1 VIFASY
7 HAFAKHLL
15 ITYINILQKPKPK
28 AKAKAAPKA
37 KANTKAKADPAPK
50 KAAAKPSASSSGG
63 DLDGKTVIITGT
75 IPGHDRKSA
84 AALLEAAGATIAKS
98 LNKSVELVII
108 GSDPGPDKL
117 QKIED
122 MGVET
127 IPWADV
133 AEKLG
138 VEAEEPKKAPSIE
151 VGDAPDSVSG
161 KTLIITGNIEGM
173 TRPAVQKLLE
183 AEGATF
189 AKSLNKSVELV
200 VLGAKPGPDKLAKI
214 KELGIET
221 VSFEDLAAK
230 LGLEVDAPPKKK
242 AKKT

>member
-1 VIFASY
+1 MQLTH
-7 HAFAKHLL
+7 HA
-15 ITYINILQKPKPK
+15 QKPKPK
-28 AKAKAAPKA
+28 AKAKAAPKP

-50 KAAAKPSASSSGG
+50 KPTASSSSSSG

-84 AALLEAAGATIAKS
+84 GALLEAAGATIAKS
-98 LNKSVELVII
+98 LNKSVQLVII

-117 QKIED
+117 QKIET
-122 MGVET
+122 MGVDT

-133 AEKLG
+133 ASKLG
-138 VEAEEPKKAPSIE
+138 VEAKEPKKAPSVE
-151 VGDAPDSVSG
+151 VGDAPDSISG
-161 KTLIITGNIEGM
+161 KTLLITGNIEGM
-173 TRPAVQKLLE
+173 TRSAAQKLLE

-214 KELGIET
+214 KDLGIET
-221 VSFEDLAAK
+221 VNFDDLVET